1 MSPHS
6 DNPIGVIGVGML
18 GSGIIERLLSNHVKV
33 NIYGRNKARLDIL
46 EKKGANLFHNPS
58 SLADHSNFIITCV
71 TNYDALKDVLFGD
84 KGVINSSNKQAII
97 LDCTTIT
104 PKQSAKCAELM
115 NKQNEIAFLSVPVM
129 GGPTDARK
137 GDLISLVSGN
147 KDSYEKAYPILEY
160 FSKHIFYL
168 GKINGLSNS
177 IKLALNLNIAII
189 TLALSEGLVL
199 ANHSGID
206 PNLYLK
212 ILNLTK
218 LKTGISERKGQMM
231 ISNDYPPSFFLKNM
245 LKDIDL
251 VMEMSHNLGL
261 VLPMTSMSQQ
271 LFRAANKQDDRKEMD
286 YSVIYAFLEELN
298 SESKKG
304 SP

>member
-6 DNPIGVIGVGML
+6 DNSIGVIGVGML
-18 GSGIIERLLSNHVKV
+18 GSGIIERLLSNNVRV
-33 NIYGRNKARLDIL
+33 NIYGRNKTKLESL
-46 EKKGANLFHNPS
+46 EKKGAKIFHNPS
-58 SLADHSNFIITCV
+58 SLADNSEFIITCV
-71 TNYDALKDVLFGD
+71 TNYEALKDVLFG
-84 KGVINSSNKQAII
+84 KNGIISSSNKQTII
-97 LDCTTIT
+97 LDCTTVT
-104 PKQSAKCAELM
+104 PKQSANCSDLI
-115 NKQNEIAFLSVPVM
+115 NKQNGITLLSVPVM
-129 GGPTDARK
+129 GGPSDARK
-137 GDLISLVSGN
+137 GELISLVSGD

-160 FSKHIFYL
+160 FSKQIFYL

-251 VMEMSHNLGL
+251 VMEMSHSLGL

-298 SESKKG
+298 SEFKRG
-304 SP
+304 ST

>member
-1 MSPHS
+1 MPPHS
-6 DNPIGVIGVGML
+6 DTSVGVIGVGLL
-18 GSGIIERLLSNHVKV
+18 GSGLTERLLSNHVRV
-33 NIYGRNKARLDIL
+33 NIYGRNRTKLESL
-46 EKKGANLFHNPS
+46 EKRGAKIFNSPS
-58 SLADHSNFIITCV
+58 LLADHSEYIITCV
-71 TNYDALKDVLFGD
+71 TNYDSLRDVLNGNN
-84 KGVINSSNKQAII
+84 GVLYSSNKNVII
-97 LDCTTIT
+97 IDCTTIT
-104 PKQSAKCAELM
+104 TKQSVNCADM
-115 NKQNEIAFLSVPVM
+115 INKKDGFTFLSVPVM

-137 GDLISLVSGN
+137 GELISLVSGN
-147 KDSYEKAYPILEY
+147 KDSFERAYPILEY

-168 GKINGLSNS
+168 GKIIGLSN
-177 IKLALNLNIAII
+177 IVKLALNLNIAII

-206 PNLYLK
+206 SNLYLK

-231 ISNDYPPSFFLKNM
+231 IDHNYPPSFFLKNM

-261 VLPMTSMSQQ
+261 VLPMTSISQQ
-271 LFRAANKQDDRKEMD
+271 LFRAANKQEDRREMD

-298 SESKKG
+298 SGNRE
-304 SP
+304 

>member
-1 MSPHS
+1 
-6 DNPIGVIGVGML
+6 VIGVGLL
-18 GSGIIERLLSNHVKV
+18 GSGLTERLLSNHVRV
-33 NIYGRNKARLDIL
+33 NIYGRNRTKLESL
-46 EKKGANLFHNPS
+46 EKRGAKIFNSPS
-58 SLADHSNFIITCV
+58 LLADHSEYIITCV
-71 TNYDALKDVLFGD
+71 TNYDSLRDVLNGNN
-84 KGVINSSNKQAII
+84 GVLNSSNKNVII
-97 LDCTTIT
+97 IDCTTIT
-104 PKQSAKCAELM
+104 PKQSVNCADM
-115 NKQNEIAFLSVPVM
+115 INKKDGFTFLSVPVM

-137 GDLISLVSGN
+137 GELISLVSGN
-147 KDSYEKAYPILEY
+147 KDSFERAYPILEY

-168 GKINGLSNS
+168 GKIIGLSN
-177 IKLALNLNIAII
+177 IVKLALNLNIAII

-206 PNLYLK
+206 SNLYLK

-231 ISNDYPPSFFLKNM
+231 IDHNYPPSFFLKNM

-261 VLPMTSMSQQ
+261 VLPMTSISQQ
-271 LFRAANKQDDRKEMD
+271 LFRAANKQEDRREMD

-298 SESKKG
+298 SGNRE
-304 SP
+304 

>member
-6 DNPIGVIGVGML
+6 DNSIGVIGVGML
-18 GSGIIERLLSNHVKV
+18 GSGIIERLLSNNVRV
-33 NIYGRNKARLDIL
+33 NVYGRNKTKLESL
-46 EKKGANLFHNPS
+46 EKKGVKIFHNPS
-58 SLADHSNFIITCV
+58 SLADNSEFIITCV
-71 TNYDALKDVLFGD
+71 TNYEALKDVLFG
-84 KGVINSSNKQAII
+84 KNGIISSSNKQAII
-97 LDCTTIT
+97 LDCTTVT
-104 PKQSAKCAELM
+104 PKQSANCSDLIK
-115 NKQNEIAFLSVPVM
+115 KQNGITLLSVPVM
-129 GGPTDARK
+129 GGPSDARK
-137 GDLISLVSGN
+137 GDLISLVSGD

-251 VMEMSHNLGL
+251 VMEMSHSLGL

-298 SESKKG
+298 SEFKQG
-304 SP
+304 ST

>member
-1 MSPHS
+1 M
-6 DNPIGVIGVGML
+6 
-18 GSGIIERLLSNHVKV
+18 
-33 NIYGRNKARLDIL
+33 
-46 EKKGANLFHNPS
+46 
-58 SLADHSNFIITCV
+58 
-71 TNYDALKDVLFGD
+71 
-84 KGVINSSNKQAII
+84 
-97 LDCTTIT
+97 
-104 PKQSAKCAELM
+104 
-115 NKQNEIAFLSVPVM
+115 
-129 GGPTDARK
+129 
-137 GDLISLVSGN
+137 SGN
-147 KDSYEKAYPILEY
+147 KESYDSAFPILEY
-160 FSKHIFYL
+160 FSRHIFYL

-177 IKLALNLNIAII
+177 VKLALNLNIAII

-231 ISNDYPPSFFLKNM
+231 INHDYPPSFFLKNM

-271 LFRAANKQDDRKEMD
+271 LFRAASKQEDRRELD
-286 YSVIYAFLEELN
+286 YSVIYDFLEELN
-298 SESKKG
+298 SGVRK
-304 SP
+304 

>member
-6 DNPIGVIGVGML
+6 DRPVGVIGVGML
-18 GSGIIERLLSNHVKV
+18 GCGIIERLLSNHIKV
-33 NIYGRNKARLDIL
+33 NIYGRNKTKLESL
-46 EKKGANLFHNPS
+46 EKQGAKIFDSPS
-58 SLADHSNFIITCV
+58 SLADHSEFVIICV
-71 TNYDALKDVLFGD
+71 TNYGSVKDVIFG
-84 KGVINSSNKQAII
+84 KNGIINSSNKDVVII
-97 LDCTTIT
+97 DCTTVT
-104 PKQSAKCAELM
+104 PKQSANCAEM
-115 NKQNEIAFLSVPVM
+115 INKKDGFIFLSVPVM
-129 GGPTDARK
+129 GGPADARR
-137 GDLISLVSGN
+137 GELISLVSGA
-147 KDSYEKAYPILEY
+147 KDSYEKVYPILEY

-231 ISNDYPPSFFLKNM
+231 INHDYLPSFFLKNM

-251 VMEMSHNLGL
+251 VMELSHNLGL

-271 LFRAANKQDDRKEMD
+271 LFRAANKQVDRREMD
-286 YSVIYAFLEELN
+286 YSVVYDFLEELN
-298 SESKKG
+298 SADRKWSI
-304 SP
+304 

>member
-33 NIYGRNKARLDIL
+33 NIYGRNKTRLDIL

-58 SLADHSNFIITCV
+58 TLADHSNFVITCV

>member
-1 MSPHS
+1 MSPDS
-6 DNPIGVIGVGML
+6 DISIGVIGVGML
-18 GSGIIERLLSNHVKV
+18 GSSIIERLLDNHVKV
-33 NIYGRNKARLDIL
+33 NIYGRNKIKLKSL
-46 EKKGANLFHNPS
+46 EKRGAKIFDNPS
-58 SLADHSNFIITCV
+58 SLTDHTEFIIICV
-71 TNYDALKDVLFGD
+71 TNYDALRDILFG
-84 KGVINSSNKQAII
+84 KNGVVNSSNKQVII
-97 LDCTTIT
+97 LDCTTVT
-104 PKQSAKCAELM
+104 PKQSANCSDLI
-115 NKQNEIAFLSVPVM
+115 NKRDGITFLSVPVM
-129 GGPTDARK
+129 GGPTDARN

-147 KDSYEKAYPILEY
+147 KDSYDKAYPVLAY

-189 TLALSEGLVL
+189 TLALSEGLLL

-231 ISNDYPPSFFLKNM
+231 INNDYPPSFFLKNM

-251 VMEMSHNLGL
+251 IMEMSHNLGL

-271 LFRAANKQDDRKEMD
+271 LFRAANKQDDRKELD
-286 YSVIYAFLEELN
+286 YSVIYAFLKELN
-298 SESKKG
+298 SDCKKG
-304 SP
+304 ST